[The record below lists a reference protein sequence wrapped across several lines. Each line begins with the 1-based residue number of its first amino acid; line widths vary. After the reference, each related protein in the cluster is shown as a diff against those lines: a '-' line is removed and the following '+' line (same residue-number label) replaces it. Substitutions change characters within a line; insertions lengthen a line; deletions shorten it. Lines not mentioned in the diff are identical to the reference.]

1 MRLIAGGAG
10 NYPCP
15 DPAAAGRVAA
25 VRMQAFSLS
34 CKSPV
39 RVMSIPLKPYV
50 KPQPPSKNELRA
62 MLAQAVRNTQP
73 ELNPRT
79 DQAPAKPAAKRRKG
93 RA

>member
-1 MRLIAGGAG
+1 
-10 NYPCP
+10 
-15 DPAAAGRVAA
+15 
-25 VRMQAFSLS
+25 
-34 CKSPV
+34 
-39 RVMSIPLKPYV
+39 MSIPLKPYV